1 MSTSTDARL
10 STFATTPPRR
20 RPTSLEDA
28 TEEDAGIIA
37 GITDVT
43 IARARASSSADG
55 GHHARDRH
63 RVRPRARAQGGWV
76 TIRFRES

>member
-1 MSTSTDARL
+1 MSTSTDDRG

-43 IARARASSSADG
+43 IARARARRRLRTVVITREIGTACD
-55 GHHARDRH
+55 
-63 RVRPRARAQGGWV
+63 RARAQGGWV

>member
-1 MSTSTDARL
+1 MSTSTDDRL
-10 STFATTPPRR
+10 STFATTPPRP
-20 RPTSLEDA
+20 RPRSLEDA
-28 TEEDAGIIA
+28 SVEDAGIIA

-55 GHHARDRH
+55 GHQSRDRIH
-63 RVRPRARAQGGWV
+63 RRPRARAQGGWV